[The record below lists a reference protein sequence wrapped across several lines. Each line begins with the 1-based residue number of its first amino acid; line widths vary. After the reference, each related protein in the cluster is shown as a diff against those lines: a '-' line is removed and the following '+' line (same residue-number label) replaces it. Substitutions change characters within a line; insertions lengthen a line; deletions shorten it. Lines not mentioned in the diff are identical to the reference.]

1 MSRTIRIHL
10 ADFESRQLVAGLD
23 LNAIPPLDAI
33 LTVDGARYRVTG
45 FEHGATPTAATVYV
59 ETVAAVPSE
68 GNYMLECRS
77 AGSDTWYAS
86 PHPAR
91 PKAEAEAY
99 ATQANERDRSV
110 VYRAVPWD
118 GK

>member
-1 MSRTIRIHL
+1 MTIRIHL
-10 ADFESRQLVAGLD
+10 ADPVTRQRVAGVD
-23 LNAIPPLDAI
+23 LRAIPARDAV
-33 LTVDGARYRVTG
+33 LVVEGARYRVIG
-45 FEHGATPTAATVYV
+45 FEGGATVTEATVYV
-59 ETVAAVPSE
+59 EAVPAMPAE
-68 GNYMLECRS
+68 ENYMLECRS

-99 ATQANERDRSV
+99 AKEANTRDRSV

>member
-10 ADFESRQLVAGLD
+10 ADFESRQLIAGLD
-23 LNAIPPLDAI
+23 LSVIPPLDAI

-45 FEHGATPTAATVYV
+45 FADGATPMAATVYV
-59 ETVAAVPSE
+59 ETLAVIPAE
-68 GNYMLECRS
+68 VNYMLECRS

-91 PKAEAEAY
+91 PKTEAEAY
-99 ATQANERDRSV
+99 AKEANARDRSV